1 MSSSRSHVAVPARPG
16 GDARRGERGYNLLE
30 LLMSMTMATIIFMS
44 VITLYTFQAES
55 VTSQSHVLTSTR
67 SAQFAMEHLRRDLT
81 ALGSNATANS
91 HIDDLVCPKP
101 AILLRAL
108 TVGIDEG
115 FVYEETV
122 NPFMRRTALT
132 LFGSLDVKTRYE
144 TDSIAGKVVT
154 LVDDGTLPTTEALW
168 LDTFTTDRFLRLS
181 TADGKSMYFA
191 ITATSFSARTVTL
204 VSEPPQIEG
213 AQRCGYQATGAGLMV
228 DVQGLV
234 RYRIIAD
241 TRPTARKDSNSQ
253 PVDTLLVR
261 ERLEVDGVTVRGAL
275 PLSENIIEIGLFDAF
290 FDANPAPDATDPDH
304 RYFVEDMAKA
314 DGTGPLG
321 HSLAARPEA
330 LRSVT
335 VKLSVRADEH
345 QRDLMH
351 KPRAHKNNPLFTYKL
366 DANLSGSAQVT
377 TIGSRVTMPAL
388 ISRNL

>member
-1 MSSSRSHVAVPARPG
+1 MSSDRSTTTIPALAA
-16 GDARRGERGYNLLE
+16 GDARRGERGFNLLE
-30 LLMSMTMATIIFMS
+30 LLMSLSIATIIFMS

-67 SAQFAMEHLRRDLT
+67 SAQFAMEHLRRDLSS
-81 ALGSNATANS
+81 LGSNATANT

-101 AILLRAL
+101 AITLRAL
-108 TVGIDEG
+108 SVGVDDG
-115 FVYEETV
+115 FIYEETL
-122 NPFMRRTALT
+122 NPFLRRTSLT
-132 LFGSLDVKTRYE
+132 LFGSLDVKSRYE
-144 TDSIAGKVVT
+144 TGAIAGKVVT
-154 LVDDGTLPTTEALW
+154 LVDDGKLPATEELW
-168 LDTFTTDRFLRLS
+168 SDTFTTDRFLRLS

-204 VSEPPQIEG
+204 ASEPPQVEG

-228 DVQGLV
+228 DVQGLI

-241 TRPTARKDSNSQ
+241 TRPTARKDSTNQ

-261 ERLEVDGVTVRGAL
+261 ERLAVDGVTVHGAL
-275 PLSENIIEIGLFDAF
+275 PLTENIIEIGLFDAF

-304 RYFVEDMAKA
+304 RYFVEEMAKP

-321 HSLAARPEA
+321 TSLAARPEA

-345 QRDLMH
+345 QKDLAH

-366 DANLSGSAQVT
+366 DTNLSGSAQVT